1 MGRRKRKLAG
11 SGPAKPAQA
20 KPAQA
25 KPWYKQSSTWSTGT
39 ILGTVIAGVLVAVI
53 VAVIFKFVNFNS
65 SSQSGNP
72 ASASSAS
79 PLPEST
85 TIHSGF
91 IKVNVSTVSPDGGFL
106 IAFPD
111 IYNLTSWQKSHSD
124 TYNAIES
131 GLPQLYQSFKAS
143 GGADV
148 GAVFITLTF
157 TNTSNKAVDIVDIV
171 DASIVDRSLSA
182 PWTGTLISAP
192 GQGYVNNIKMN
203 FNLDSTIPVAIGQG
217 KQPFFANGNILLPP
231 GEPTTLLIL
240 ATTANHAVSFRVQF
254 GYIVNGVRQTITVG
268 QGSKPFSISAF
279 NCKTSPYRRIY
290 GIVQPQGT
298 IQQMTSKV
306 ATEYGLCLASE
317 SGSTG

>member
-11 SGPAKPAQA
+11 SGQA
-20 KPAQA
+20 KPTQV

-65 SSQSGNP
+65 SNQSGNP
-72 ASASSAS
+72 ASSAS

-85 TIHSGF
+85 TIRSGF
-91 IKVNVSTVSPDGGFL
+91 IKVNVSTVSPDGGFQ
-106 IAFPD
+106 IAFPG

-124 TYNAIES
+124 TYNAIQS
-131 GLPQLYQSFKAS
+131 SLPQLYQSFKAS

-148 GAVFITLTF
+148 GSVFITLTF
-157 TNTSNKAVDIVDIV
+157 TNTSNKAVDIV

-192 GQGYVNNIKMN
+192 GQGYVTNIKMN
-203 FNLDSTIPVAIGQG
+203 FNLDNTIPVAIGQG

-231 GEPTTLLIL
+231 GEPTTLLIV
-240 ATTANHAVSFRVQF
+240 ASTASHASSFRFQF
-254 GYIVNGVRQTITVG
+254 GYIVNGVRQAITVG